1 MRLYMSQRDEYCTQH
16 GEYQCLNVAY
26 QYFEEHHKGAHRNT
40 YYCHTRTCH
49 IVGDSILT
57 NVEHDENDSRKRK
70 CDGVTRHHVGEESD
84 NQSQRF
90 RKDSEELDEWHQC
103 H

>member
-1 MRLYMSQRDEYCTQH
+1 MFIILFYYFWLSLMRLYMSQRDEYCTQH

-57 NVEHDENDSRKRK
+57 DVEHDEMIAAN
-70 CDGVTRHHVGEESD
+70 ESAMA
-84 NQSQRF
+84 
-90 RKDSEELDEWHQC
+90 
-103 H
+103 